1 MFTKTKYPH
10 LSAIIIATEMSDHN
24 SEFNLSPRCLLKF
37 HDQTLLERQINSL
50 KRSGLE
56 NVLVISG
63 YMQEEIKAEKIRA
76 NLNFDL
82 IFDDLFAV
90 NGNAY
95 SLYLG
100 LKNIDQ
106 SVIILYSDILI
117 DPQVIDSFI
126 ENAPENSIL
135 CGNANIDDIKCIKIF
150 SDKKNKI
157 RSIADKRHPNIT
169 ETTRHI
175 FQGKLIGM
183 IKLSNEYRLNLVTYM
198 EQLFCEDYNKS
209 IKLEDVFTQFIKKN
223 ELMAFKTK
231 SQNWIEIET
240 KEDLRK
246 ANIIAERLLPVV

>member
-24 SEFNLSPRCLLKF
+24 SEFNFSPRCLLKF
-37 HDQTLLERQINSL
+37 HNQTLLERQINSL

-63 YMQEEIKAEKIRA
+63 YMQEEIKAEKIKA
-76 NLNFDL
+76 DLNFDL
-82 IFDDLFAV
+82 IFDDLYAF

-100 LKNIDQ
+100 LKNKSQ
-106 SVIILYSDILI
+106 SVIILNSDILI
-117 DPQVIDSFI
+117 DHQILDNFI

-135 CGNANIDDIKCIKIF
+135 CGNANIEDLECIKVL

-169 ETTRHI
+169 ETTRHV
-175 FQGKLIGM
+175 FQGKFIGI
-183 IKLSNEYRLNLVTYM
+183 IKLSNEYRLDLVRYM
-198 EQLFCEDYNKS
+198 DQLFCEVYNKS
-209 IKLEDVFTQFIKKN
+209 IKLAEIFTQFIKKN
-223 ELMAFKTK
+223 DITAFKTK
-231 SQNWIEIET
+231 SNYWIEIES
-240 KEDLRK
+240 KEDLKK
-246 ANIIAERLLPVV
+246 ASMISERIPPVV